1 MELEELVLLGG
12 EHGAKVRG
20 RGCGIR
26 DARYEMR
33 VAGDGRRGTGCGRR
47 DSRCGI
53 WVAGLRGGWKWIKEA
68 AWWRLMGLCWVLI
81 ECNIEGSGL
90 AEGDLDFFLGLCLV
104 SLFAEGDIVLTGHRN
119 F

>member
-1 MELEELVLLGG
+1 MELEELVLFGG

-20 RGCGIR
+20 RKTGG
-26 DARYEMR
+26 
-33 VAGDGRRGTGCGRR
+33 GRRE
-47 DSRCGI
+47 
-53 WVAGLRGGWKWIKEA
+53 AGLMCGWKWIKKA
-68 AWWRLMGLCWVLI
+68 AWWRLMVLCWVLI

-104 SLFAEGDIVLTGHRN
+104 ALFAEGDIVLTGYRN

>member
-1 MELEELVLLGG
+1 MELEELVLFGG

-20 RGCGIR
+20 RGTGGGR
-26 DARYEMR
+26 RE
-33 VAGDGRRGTGCGRR
+33 AGDGRREMRGGRR
-47 DSRCGI
+47 E
-53 WVAGLRGGWKWIKEA
+53 AGLMCGWKWIKKA
-68 AWWRLMGLCWVLI
+68 AWWRLMVLCWVLI

-104 SLFAEGDIVLTGHRN
+104 ALFAEGDIVLTGHRN